1 MVQLLP
7 SLQSPYYCGGTSNS
21 SDPPPPLLR
30 LLSQR
35 RPDLQEE
42 QNGGPNGA
50 DKVDRQFRER
60 ESGRRISF
68 YGSRSKILG
77 DINSLLYSWWKHR
90 KEVEGGRP
98 H

>member
-1 MVQLLP
+1 MERIKWI
-7 SLQSPYYCGGTSNS
+7 GS
-21 SDPPPPLLR
+21 S
-30 LLSQR
+30 
-35 RPDLQEE
+35 
-42 QNGGPNGA
+42 
-50 DKVDRQFRER
+50 ER